1 MKLPDP
7 TFDGALSLEAVLGG
21 RKSVR
26 DFTTQP
32 VTLRQVSQLLW
43 AAQGVTHGD
52 QLRTAPSA
60 GALYP
65 LELYLIA
72 ERVEGLA
79 RGVSRYRPVR
89 HELLGMRDGDFLRG
103 LAAAAVGQEWVGD
116 VAAVIVVAA
125 VYERTTK
132 KYGERGV
139 FYVHV
144 EVGLAAQNICLQAVS
159 LGLATVMVGAFDDT
173 QVGRLLHMPA
183 DHRPLVMLPL
193 GVGK

>member
-1 MKLPDP
+1 M
-7 TFDGALSLEAVLGG
+7 SLEAALGG

-26 DFTTQP
+26 DFATQA

-65 LELYLIA
+65 LELYLVA
-72 ERVEGLA
+72 DRVEGLA
-79 RGVSRYRPVR
+79 RGVGHYRPVR
-89 HELLGMRDGDFLRG
+89 HELVGMRDGDFLPG
-103 LAAAAVGQEWVGD
+103 LSAAALGQECVGD
-116 VAAVIVVAA
+116 AAAVIVVAA

-139 FYVHV
+139 RYVHV
-144 EVGLAAQNICLQAVS
+144 EVGLAAENICLQAVS
-159 LGLATVMVGAFDDT
+159 LGLSTVMVGAFSDT
-173 QVGRLLHMPA
+173 QVRRLLDMPA
-183 DHRPLVMLPL
+183 DHRPLLLLPL
-193 GVGK
+193 GMEK

>member
-1 MKLPDP
+1 M
-7 TFDGALSLEAVLGG
+7 SLEAALSG

-26 DFTTQP
+26 DFTTKA

-52 QLRTAPSA
+52 QQRTAPSA

-65 LELYLIA
+65 LELYLVA
-72 ERVEGLA
+72 DRVEGLT
-79 RGVSRYRPVR
+79 RGVSRYQPVR
-89 HELLGMRDGDFLRG
+89 HELVGIRDGDFLPG
-103 LAAAAVGQEWVGD
+103 LSAAALGQDCVSGA
-116 VAAVIVVAA
+116 AAVIVVAA

-139 FYVHV
+139 RYVHM

-159 LGLATVMVGAFDDT
+159 LGLATVMVGAFHDT
-173 QVGRLLHMPA
+173 QVRRLLNMRA
-183 DHRPLVMLPL
+183 NHRPLVLVSL
-193 GVGK
+193 GNET